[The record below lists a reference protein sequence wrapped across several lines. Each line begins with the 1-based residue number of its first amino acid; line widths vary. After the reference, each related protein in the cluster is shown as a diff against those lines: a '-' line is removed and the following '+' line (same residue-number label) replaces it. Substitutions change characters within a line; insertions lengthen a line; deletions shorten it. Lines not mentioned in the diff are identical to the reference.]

1 MLIEELETITQ
12 EKILITSDELATRTK
27 KFAVRIVRLS
37 AALPRS
43 READV
48 LGRQL
53 LRSGTSIG
61 ANYREPRRARS
72 KPDFLSKIGVCVQE
86 ADETCYWI
94 ELLAEA
100 EIVKASRLSALLD
113 EANQLVAIFTASGR
127 TASGYRG
134 KE

>member
-1 MLIEELETITQ
+1 M
-12 EKILITSDELATRTK
+12 TSDELATRTK
-27 KFAVRIVRLS
+27 KFEVRIVRLS
-37 AALPRS
+37 AALPKT

-53 LRSGTSIG
+53 LRSGTSVG
-61 ANYREPRRARS
+61 ANYREARRARS
-72 KPDFLSKIGVCVQE
+72 KADFLSKIGVCVQE

-100 EIVKASRLSALLD
+100 EIVKAGRLSALLD
-113 EANQLVAIFTASGR
+113 EANQLVAIFIASGR